1 MDRYFVRTA
10 AVVFCAAWAAGCGST
25 ASDKANAPTAAA
37 TPVVAAPRNDAST
50 DNIPATLE
58 GEIAKAH
65 ALRVAGSYE
74 EAAKAL
80 GQLMIVA
87 PDDVRVVGDYGK
99 ALTQLG
105 RPGDALPFLERA
117 IQLDANDW
125 TLYSAIGV
133 AYDQSDQH
141 AKAHAAYEH
150 ALQLKPGQPDVL
162 NNMGVSRML
171 AGNLGD
177 AQKLLNQAS
186 QPGATQPKIG
196 NNLALLETLKPAA
209 VQSSALTP
217 ATGGPK
223 PLVMMQT
230 VPADPSAGPVALRQ
244 TTAHKLAQKT
254 TQKPK
259 PASPVLRQQDATP
272 GAQQPI
278 LRTAADGQ

>member
-1 MDRYFVRTA
+1 MLTGRFLGQGASMDRTFARTA

-37 TPVVAAPRNDAST
+37 TPVAATRSDAT
-50 DNIPATLE
+50 ADNLPATLE

-65 ALRVAGSYE
+65 ALRVAGSYD

-87 PDDVRVVGDYGK
+87 PDDARVVGEYGK
-99 ALTQLG
+99 VLTQLG
-105 RPGDALPFLERA
+105 RPGDALPFLNRA

-125 TLYSAIGV
+125 TLYSALGV

-141 AKAHAAYEH
+141 TKAHAAYER
-150 ALQLKPGQPDVL
+150 ALVLKPGQPDVL

-186 QPGATQPKIG
+186 QPGAEQPKIG
-196 NNLALLETLKPAA
+196 NNLALLETMK
-209 VQSSALTP
+209 P
-217 ATGGPK
+217 ATGAPK
-223 PLVMMQT
+223 PLVMMQR
-230 VPADPSAGPVALRQ
+230 VPTDPDAGPVAQHQKAPR
-244 TTAHKLAQKT
+244 KLAQKG
-254 TQKPK
+254 QKP
-259 PASPVLRQQDATP
+259 
-272 GAQQPI
+272 
-278 LRTAADGQ
+278 

>member
-37 TPVVAAPRNDAST
+37 TPAAAPRTDASA

-141 AKAHAAYEH
+141 AKARAAYEH

-177 AQKLLNQAS
+177 AKKLLNQAS
-186 QPGATQPKIG
+186 QPGAPQPKIG
-196 NNLALLETLKPAA
+196 NNLALLETMK
-209 VQSSALTP
+209 P
-217 ATGGPK
+217 ATGEPK
-223 PLVMMQT
+223 PLSDVMMQK
-230 VPADPSAGPVALRQ
+230 VPTDPSAGPVAIRQ
-244 TTAHKLAQKT
+244 TPAHKLAQKTTQKT

-259 PASPVLRQQDATP
+259 PASPVLRQQDAAP

>member
-37 TPVVAAPRNDAST
+37 TPVVATPRNDAST
-50 DNIPATLE
+50 NDIPVTLE

-87 PDDVRVVGDYGK
+87 PDDVRVVGEYGK

-209 VQSSALTP
+209 VQSSAP

-223 PLVMMQT
+223 PLVMIQT
-230 VPADPSAGPVALRQ
+230 VPAESECGSCGVASNGCAQTRTENHAETEARIAG
-244 TTAHKLAQKT
+244 
-254 TQKPK
+254 
-259 PASPVLRQQDATP
+259 ASPAGRGA